1 MRADDLEETSSQLR
15 HGTPSFPPT
24 QSAALGSHWDP
35 TGSLLLQTL
44 SPSAGGSGRDKT
56 PAKGMVL
63 GEVVGV
69 LVRLG
74 LLKSLSEGPK
84 ADACSPDISGLEPS
98 AAPGARCLVNQGY
111 L

>member
-44 SPSAGGSGRDKT
+44 SPSAGGVWEGRN
-56 PAKGMVL
+56 PC
-63 GEVVGV
+63 
-69 LVRLG
+69 
-74 LLKSLSEGPK
+74 EG
-84 ADACSPDISGLEPS
+84 DGTW
-98 AAPGARCLVNQGY
+98 
-111 L
+111 

>member
-1 MRADDLEETSSQLR
+1 MTWKKPVPSSAM
-15 HGTPSFPPT
+15 GPPASP
-24 QSAALGSHWDP
+24 QPNLQHWDP
-35 TGSLLLQTL
+35 TGIQLD
-44 SPSAGGSGRDKT
+44 PSSCKHFHPVRGGSGRDET